1 VVGRGRTA
9 GLSSPAGF
17 SVGGSFLASAV
28 IQVETADWEW
38 GSLGLMKLE
47 TEIFRY
53 GLISGFWGGGGGRSL
68 KRRFTKLK
76 HLFFRYKTVFSVS
89 WKRKI
94 NNGFLK
100 IK

>member
-47 TEIFRY
+47 TEIFFHLPR
-53 GLISGFWGGGGGRSL
+53 LLPQVRPDFRLPGGG
-68 KRRFTKLK
+68 KVIETAV
-76 HLFFRYKTVFSVS
+76 Y
-89 WKRKI
+89 
-94 NNGFLK
+94 K
-100 IK
+100 IKTSILQVQNSLLGLLEKKN